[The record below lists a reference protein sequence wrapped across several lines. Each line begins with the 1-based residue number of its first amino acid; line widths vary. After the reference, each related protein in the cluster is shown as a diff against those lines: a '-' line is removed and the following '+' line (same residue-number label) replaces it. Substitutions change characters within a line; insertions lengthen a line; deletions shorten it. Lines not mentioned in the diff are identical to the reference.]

1 MSMETGVTSA
11 ITAIRSLLFVPG
23 NQPGMLDKAMGLKP
37 DAFIPDLED
46 SVPADEKTNARKVTA
61 ARIAGLAAAGAK
73 VIPRVNSMD
82 TGIMEEDL
90 AAVVGPDIYGV
101 SVGKIYTADDIRKI
115 SGILSELERRAGLQ
129 DGDVKLLPWIET
141 AMAVAHAYEVSAASP
156 RIVGVAFGAED
167 FTNDMGVERTEDE
180 QETIYARSAIGVAA
194 RAAGVLALDTPF
206 FSFRD
211 PDGLRANA
219 QDAKKYGF
227 KGKFAIHPAQI
238 DIINETFS
246 PSLTEIE
253 YARRVVAAFEEAE
266 RIGRG
271 STSLDGKV
279 IDVPVVKRAQALLEL
294 AEAMGVSAGLGN
306 SS

>member
-1 MSMETGVTSA
+1 MME
-11 ITAIRSLLFVPG
+11 
-23 NQPGMLDKAMGLKP
+23 KAMGLRP

-46 SVPADEKTNARKVTA
+46 SVPENEKANARELTS
-61 ARIAGLAAAGAK
+61 ARIAGLAAGGAK

-90 AAVVGPDIYGV
+90 AAVVSPDIFGV
-101 SVGKIYTADDIRKI
+101 SIGKIYTADDIRAI
-115 SGILSELERRAGLQ
+115 SVILSDLERKAGLQ
-129 DGDVKLLPWIET
+129 DGHVRLVPWIET
-141 AMAVAHAYEVSAASP
+141 AMAVSHAYEISAASP
-156 RIVGVAFGAED
+156 RIVAVAFGAED
-167 FTNDMGVERTEDE
+167 FTNDMGVERTEGE

-219 QDAKKYGF
+219 GDAKKFGF

-246 PSLTEIE
+246 PSPGE
-253 YARRVVAAFEEAE
+253 
-266 RIGRG
+266 
-271 STSLDGKV
+271 
-279 IDVPVVKRAQALLEL
+279 
-294 AEAMGVSAGLGN
+294 GLVDN
-306 SS
+306 VT